1 MSHLNPDTSS
11 SLRSSPQEAV
21 TLRDIAVRVGVTK
34 MTVSRALSGG
44 QVSPPVR
51 EAILQAAHE
60 LGYRPHMGARHMAR
74 GRSHQIGVLVRN
86 NSRVRDDEAMS
97 HPLTYEFIL
106 GINEGLDAAGYMM
119 SLVRVSDLDPEQH
132 YQSSAFQG
140 HLLDGIIVVNDVQA
154 VTPERLETLFPRCV
168 WLDSNVWRETGCI
181 RRDEF
186 RAGETAARALAD
198 LGYREWIVLE
208 HTRAQHIIHHYSYE
222 QRLAGM
228 ESVAHDC
235 GVTLQFHEIPWEQD
249 VDWTQLWDKFHLQV
263 GVLAIEPYLAYEL
276 QSALL
281 ETDLR
286 PGRDFALVCLDDGF
300 HTGGL
305 EWKALSRVTFSRFN
319 MGRVA
324 AQMMIQLLE
333 QPDEPCASQVLHY
346 PWHSGT
352 TARPCPLI

>member
-1 MSHLNPDTSS
+1 MRTSS
-11 SLRSSPQEAV
+11 HSATPFPAVTPPENV
-21 TLRDIAVRVGVTK
+21 TLRDIAARVGVTK

-44 QVSPPVR
+44 QVSPTVR
-51 EAILQAAHE
+51 EAILRAAQE
-60 LGYRPHMGARHMAR
+60 LGYRPHLGARHMAR

-86 NSRVRDDEAMS
+86 NSRVRDAETMS
-97 HPLTYEFIL
+97 HPLTYEFIV

-154 VTPERLETLFPRCV
+154 VTPQRLEILFPHCI

-181 RRDEF
+181 RRDEHL
-186 RAGETAARALAD
+186 AGETAARALAE
-198 LGYREWIVLE
+198 LGYHEWIVLE
-208 HTRAQHIIHHYSYE
+208 HTKAQKTLQHYSYE
-222 QRLAGM
+222 QRLAGI
-228 ESVAHDC
+228 ESVARGL
-235 GVTLQFHEIPWEQD
+235 GVQMHFHEIPWEQV
-249 VDWTQLWDKFHLQV
+249 VDWTALWQRCHPRV
-263 GVLAIEPYLAYEL
+263 GVLALEPYIAYEL

-305 EWKALSRVTFSRFN
+305 EWKSLSRVTFNRFN

-333 QPDEPCASQVLHY
+333 QPDDPCASQVLQY

-352 TARPCPLI
+352 TAPPCP